1 MADTHDEI
9 SHQRAAATQAIVD
22 SPADKKLIVAGP
34 GTGKTFTFRQALE
47 VCGGR
52 GLAITFIR
60 NLVADLREALEDAAD
75 VFTFHGFCKYQ
86 LHRHPPEG
94 LDANWHYYPPLL
106 ELIAYD
112 LALVRG
118 GWSKDGIERAVHTL
132 DDSAGAIS
140 EALRLGS
147 YYNAVSHT
155 DVVYRALGHFTDYPD
170 QLPTY
175 PLIVVDEYQDF
186 SELETALIDLLAT
199 RSRVLI
205 AGDDDQAL
213 YSFKNADARFI
224 RELAAG
230 GEYERFPLPYC
241 SRCTDVVVAAVNDV
255 LTAAMDNGNLEGR
268 LDKEFECFVPDK
280 ADDSQAHPKIIHAA
294 CSVQSKKAPYV
305 GRYIVEQIAAISGDD
320 IKESLDEGYPT
331 VLVVGPNPF
340 LDAAFSVIREA
351 FPQAVRRKSQKLEID
366 PLDGYRYLAK
376 DERSRLGW
384 RIILAC
390 DAPEDSD
397 HMLAE
402 VAGSEAELADL
413 LPAQY
418 RDYHLALAH
427 LVARL
432 LDDQELAE
440 EEIERLVGA
449 TKRSL
454 EEIRAALH
462 LAETNESPE
471 AEDLSEEGESGSDGD
486 VGEGPSIIC
495 TSLIG
500 SKGLSAGHVFI
511 VGFNNGHLPRD
522 PYDISDDEVCQ
533 FLVGLSRSRKACHVI
548 SVGRYGK
555 GWLELSAFAGWIAP
569 HLQGLKVDK
578 AYFGGP

>member
-1 MADTHDEI
+1 VADTHDEI
-9 SHQRAAATQAIVD
+9 SQKRAAATQAIVD
-22 SPADKKLIVAGP
+22 SSADKKLIVAGP

-60 NLVADLREALEDAAD
+60 NLVADLREALEDIAD

-106 ELIAYD
+106 ELVAYD
-112 LALVRG
+112 LGLVG
-118 GWSKDGIERAVHTL
+118 GVWTKEGIERALHTL
-132 DDSAGAIS
+132 DDSTGAIS
-140 EALRLGS
+140 EALRLGG

-155 DVVYRALGHFTDYPD
+155 DVVYRALRHFTDYPD
-170 QLPTY
+170 QLPAY

-186 SELETALIDLLAT
+186 SEMETAFIGLLAT
-199 RSRVLI
+199 RSKVLI

-224 RELAAG
+224 RELASG
-230 GEYERFPLPYC
+230 GEYTRFPLPYC

-255 LTAAMDNGNLEGR
+255 LTEAMDNGNLDGR

-280 ADDSQAHPKIIHAA
+280 ADDSHAHPKIIHAT

-305 GRYIVEQIAAISGDD
+305 GRYIVEQIAAISGDE
-320 IKESLDEGYPT
+320 ITESHDEGYPT

-340 LDAAFSVIREA
+340 LDAAFSVIRQA

-390 DAPEDSD
+390 DAFDDSD
-397 HMLAE
+397 HLLAE
-402 VAGSEAELADL
+402 VAGSEAELAEL

-418 RDYHLALAH
+418 RDHHLELAH

-432 LDDQELAE
+432 LDDEELAD

-449 TKRSL
+449 TGRSL
-454 EEIRAALH
+454 EEILAALH

-471 AEDLSEEGESGSDGD
+471 VEDLSEQDEGGD
-486 VGEGPSIIC
+486 VDGELEEPSIIC

-533 FLVGLSRSRKACHVI
+533 FVVGLSRTRKACHVI
-548 SVGRYGK
+548 SVRRYGK
-555 GWLELSAFAGWIAP
+555 GWLEPSEFAKWIAP
-569 HLQGLKVDK
+569 HVDGLKVDK
-578 AYFGGP
+578 A